1 MKKQKFVINT
11 TTVRSDGKLAFSP
24 QGRAVA
30 DRRIDAQKL
39 SRIQKKL
46 GTDDTFSDEFRA
58 AFNPKTEYGQI
69 LERVQLESELD
80 AARKTITAL
89 RRYPDDPDCQRI
101 LDGMW
106 AKPIARKK
114 DFPLCPIWRH
124 ERETRLI
131 FAAQSRYVFPRVT
144 EELYLVTIIF
154 DFAENLDQ
162 LEEAMVV
169 AHKGMQGAVAHMGR
183 KRHGVM
189 MAGTLEFDLKTF
201 EDLTTEPKSI
211 SLLRELGMTATDAG
225 GWTLT
230 GHFFT
235 RVPHREVL
243 EDWLR
248 KTYPSSTPNWHRV
261 RFDQVKQNKKLLDHL
276 SKILSYVN
284 KMPMALFKPPTRKTK
299 GGERETADELMRRM
313 SAAFYGA
320 TMNTHLDR
328 SVIDLNAAIV
338 QWAKFVDRV
347 GPKLLYYS
355 VESSHAQ
362 KWYSESE
369 MNYIRKTDADMTTDE
384 DRRGDDG
391 MKDGEHKVELH
402 RDHGLLP
409 PFELQPH
416 LKGEVRELRSRPLTY
431 DAEWDSMT
439 DCLGINPDTHY
450 HDFDRWTVKP

>member
-1 MKKQKFVINT
+1 MNKRRYELDT
-11 TTVRSDGKLAFSP
+11 TTIRRDGKMAYSP
-24 QGRAVA
+24 QGRAIA
-30 DRRIDAQKL
+30 ERRISAKQT

-46 GTDDTFSDEFRA
+46 GTDNTFTEEFKA
-58 AFNPKTEYGQI
+58 AFDPKTEYGQI
-69 LERVQLESELD
+69 LERINLETELD

-89 RRYPDDPDCQRI
+89 KKYPDDPDCQRI
-101 LDGMW
+101 LDTMW
-106 AKPIARKK
+106 AKPTMRKK

-124 ERETRLI
+124 EHETRQL
-131 FAAQSRYVFPRVT
+131 FASQSRYVFPRVI
-144 EELYLVTIIF
+144 EQLFLVTIVF

-162 LEEAMVV
+162 LEDAMIA
-169 AHKGMQGAVAHMGR
+169 AHKGMQAALAHMGR

-189 MAGTLEFDLKTF
+189 MTGTLEFDLKTF

-211 SLLRELGMTATDAG
+211 SLLRQLGVAATDAG

-235 RVPHREVL
+235 RVPHRKVL

-248 KTYPSSTPNWHRV
+248 KTYPSSDKHWHRV
-261 RFDQVKQNKKLLDHL
+261 QFNQVKRNKKLLDQL
-276 SKILSYVN
+276 SKLFSYMN
-284 KMPMALFKPPTRKTK
+284 KVPKALFSPPSRKTK
-299 GGERETADELMRRM
+299 GGERDKADELMRRM

-320 TMNTHLDR
+320 SMNTHLDQ
-328 SVIDLNAAIV
+328 SVIDLDAAIV

-347 GPKLLYYS
+347 GPKLMYFS

-369 MNYIRKTDADMTTDE
+369 MDYIRMTDADIIADQ
-384 DRRGDDG
+384 DQRGDDG
-391 MKDGEHKVELH
+391 MQDGEHKYELH

-409 PFELQPH
+409 PFEILPH
-416 LKGEVRELRSRPLTY
+416 LKGRVRDLRSRPLTY
-431 DAEWDSMT
+431 DAEWETMT
-439 DCLGINPDTHY
+439 DCSGINPDTHY

>member
-1 MKKQKFVINT
+1 MKKQRFVTNT
-11 TTVRSDGKLAFSP
+11 TSVRKDGKLAFSP
-24 QGRAVA
+24 QGRAIA

-46 GTDDTFSDEFRA
+46 GTDDTFSDEFKA
-58 AFNPKTEYGQI
+58 AFDPQTEYGQI
-69 LERVQLESELD
+69 LERVQLETELD

-89 RRYPDDPDCQRI
+89 RKYPDDPHCQRI
-101 LDGMW
+101 LDEMW
-106 AKPIARKK
+106 ARPTARKK

-124 ERETRLI
+124 ERETRQI
-131 FAAQSRYVFPRVT
+131 FAAQSRYAFPRVT

-162 LEEAMVV
+162 LEEAMVA
-169 AHKGMQGAVAHMGR
+169 AHRVMQRAVAHMGR
-183 KRHGVM
+183 KRHGVTM
-189 MAGTLEFDLKTF
+189 TGTLEFDLKTF
-201 EDLTTEPKSI
+201 ENLTNEPKSI
-211 SLLRELGMTATDAG
+211 SLLKQLGVTATDAG

-248 KTYPSSTPNWHRV
+248 KTYPSSTPSWHRV
-261 RFDQVKQNKKLLDHL
+261 QFDQVKQNKKLLDHL

-320 TMNTHLDR
+320 TMNTHVDQ

-369 MNYIRKTDADMTTDE
+369 MDYIRMIDADMTTDE
-384 DRRGDDG
+384 DRRGG
-391 MKDGEHKVELH
+391 KGKKDGEHKIELH

-409 PFELQPH
+409 PFEVPPH
-416 LKGEVRELRSRPLTY
+416 LKGRVRDLRSRPLTY

-439 DCLGINPDTHY
+439 NCSGINPDTHY
-450 HDFDRWTVKP
+450 HDFDRWSVKP